1 MVKLKDSVEYAIFRI
16 LKFPLLFLPRKIGL
30 VVGTLFG
37 CLVYCVDKKHRQ
49 IAFSNLN
56 IALGTQ
62 LSSLEIKRIAKS
74 SFKHFGRTLVDI
86 LKIRRLSPDEINR
99 LMIVEGEEHLRK
111 SLRLE
116 QGALLFSAHFGNWE
130 IASAFLSQ
138 KGKLNVI
145 ARYLDNKSLEE
156 ELSGIR
162 RGFGA
167 TVIYKHQAARSILRA
182 LRANEMVAVLIDQN
196 VIRSQAVFV
205 DFFGKP
211 AATTPSL
218 AAFYLKT
225 RAPLIPVF
233 CFPASHRKYHL
244 QIHEPLEIA
253 LTGEEKTDVLK
264 ITQLC
269 TKIIQ
274 AQIEKYP
281 EFWFWFHNR
290 WKTRPE
296 EDKGSFKEET

>member
-1 MVKLKDSVEYAIFRI
+1 MAKLKDWIEYTMFKI
-16 LKFPLLFLPRKIGL
+16 LKLPLFLLPRKICL
-30 VVGTLFG
+30 SLGTLFG
-37 CLVYCVDKKHRQ
+37 RLFYHLDKKHRQ
-49 IAFSNLN
+49 IAFSNLDT
-56 IALGTQ
+56 ALGTQ
-62 LSSLEIKRIAKS
+62 LPPFEIKRIVKS
-74 SFKHFGRTLVDI
+74 CFEHFGRAFVDI
-86 LKIRRLSPDEINR
+86 LKIRWMSREKIKR

-111 SLRLE
+111 SLRLRK
-116 QGALLFSAHFGNWE
+116 GALLFSAHFGNWE
-130 IASAFLSQ
+130 IAPALLSQ

-145 ARYLDNKSLEE
+145 ARLLDNESLEE
-156 ELSGIR
+156 ELSRIR
-162 RGFGA
+162 ERFGA
-167 TVIYKHQAARSILRA
+167 TVIYKHQAARSTLRA
-182 LRANEMVAVLIDQN
+182 LKANEMVAILIDQN

-218 AAFYLKT
+218 AAFFLKT
-225 RAPLIPVF
+225 QAPLIPVF
-233 CFPASHRKYHL
+233 CFPASHQKYYL
-244 QIHEPLEIA
+244 QIQEPLKIA

-274 AQIEKYP
+274 NQIQNYP

-296 EDKGSFKEET
+296 EEERNFR

>member
-1 MVKLKDSVEYAIFRI
+1 MAKLKDSVEYAIFKI
-16 LKFPLLFLPRKIGL
+16 LEFLLLFLPRKIGL
-30 VVGTLFG
+30 AVGALSG
-37 CLVYCVDKKHRQ
+37 CLVYGVDKKHRQ
-49 IAFSNLN
+49 IALSNLN
-56 IALGTQ
+56 TALGTQ
-62 LSSLEIKRIAKS
+62 LSSFEIKRIAKS
-74 SFKHFGRTLVDI
+74 CFKHFGRAFVDI
-86 LKIRRLSPDEINR
+86 LKIRRLSPKEINR
-99 LMIVEGEEHLRK
+99 LMIVEGEEHLRE
-111 SLRLE
+111 SFRL
-116 QGALLFSAHFGNWE
+116 GRGILLFSAHLGSWE
-130 IASAFLSQ
+130 IASAFFSQ
-138 KGKLNVI
+138 KGKLSVI
-145 ARYLDNKSLEE
+145 ARHLDNKSLEE

-162 RGFGA
+162 KAFGA

-182 LRANEMVAVLIDQN
+182 LQANEMVALLIDQN

-233 CFPASHRKYHL
+233 CFPASGQKYYL
-244 QIHEPLEIA
+244 QIQKPLEIA

-274 AQIEKYP
+274 SQIEKHP

-296 EDKGSFKEET
+296 EDKGSCEEET

>member
-1 MVKLKDSVEYAIFRI
+1 MIKLKDWIEYAIFKI
-16 LKFPLLFLPRKIGL
+16 LKFPLLFLPRRISL
-30 VVGTLFG
+30 AVGALFG
-37 CLVYCVDKKHRQ
+37 YSVYWVDKKHRQ

-56 IALGTQ
+56 TAFGTQ
-62 LSSLEIKRIAKS
+62 LSSIEIKRIAKS
-74 SFKHFGRTLVDI
+74 CFKHYGRAFVDI
-86 LKIRRLSPDEINR
+86 LKIRRLNPDEING

-111 SLRLE
+111 SSR
-116 QGALLFSAHFGNWE
+116 QGRGILLFSAHFGNWE

-145 ARYLDNKSLEE
+145 ARHLDNKSLEE
-156 ELSGIR
+156 ELSRIR
-162 RGFGA
+162 KSFGA
-167 TVIYKHQAARSILRA
+167 AVIYKHRAARSIMRA
-182 LRANEMVAVLIDQN
+182 LKANEMVAILIDQN

-205 DFFGKP
+205 DFFGKS

-233 CFPASHRKYHL
+233 CFPASRQKYYL
-244 QIHEPLEIA
+244 QIQKPLEIT
-253 LTGEEKTDVLK
+253 LSGEEKTDVLK

-274 AQIEKYP
+274 DQIEKYP

-296 EDKGSFKEET
+296 EDKRNFKEET

>member
-1 MVKLKDSVEYAIFRI
+1 MVKLKDSAEYAIFQI

-30 VVGTLFG
+30 LVGTLFG
-37 CLVYCVDKKHRQ
+37 YLVYCFDKKHRQ
-49 IAFSNLN
+49 IAVSNLN
-56 IALGTQ
+56 TAFDTQ
-62 LSSLEIKRIAKS
+62 LSSTEIKKIAQAC
-74 SFKHFGRTLVDI
+74 FKHFGRTFVDI

-111 SLRLE
+111 SFRLG
-116 QGALLFSAHFGNWE
+116 QGVLLFSAHFGNWE

-138 KGKLNVI
+138 KGKLSVI
-145 ARYLDNKSLEE
+145 ARHLDNEPLEE
-156 ELSGIR
+156 ELSRIR

-167 TVIYKHQAARSILRA
+167 KVIYKHQAARSILRA

-196 VIRSQAVFV
+196 VIHSQAVFV

-233 CFPASHRKYHL
+233 CFPASHRKYYL
-244 QIHEPLEIA
+244 QIHEPLEIV

-274 AQIEKYP
+274 NQIEKYP

-296 EDKGSFKEET
+296 KDKGSIEKET

>member
-1 MVKLKDSVEYAIFRI
+1 MVKLKDSIEYAIFKI
-16 LKFPLLFLPRKIGL
+16 IKFSLLFLPRKIGL
-30 VVGTLFG
+30 AVGKLIG
-37 CLVYCVDKKHRQ
+37 YLVYCIDKKHRQ

-56 IALGTQ
+56 TAFSTQ
-62 LSSLEIKRIAKS
+62 FSSTEIKRIAKS
-74 SFKHFGRTLVDI
+74 CFRHFGRSLVDI
-86 LKIRRLSPDEINR
+86 LKIGRLCPEEINR
-99 LMIVEGEEHLRK
+99 LMIVEGEEHLRD
-111 SLRLE
+111 SFRLKR
-116 QGALLFSAHFGNWE
+116 GALLFSAHFGNWE

-138 KGKLNVI
+138 KGKLSVI
-145 ARYLDNKSLEE
+145 ARYLDNKPLEK

-182 LRANEMVAVLIDQN
+182 LQANEMVAVLIDQN
-196 VIRSQAVFV
+196 VIRSQAIFV

-253 LTGEEKTDVLK
+253 LTGEENTDVLK

-274 AQIEKYP
+274 TQIEKYP

-296 EDKGSFKEET
+296 EDKGSFKVET